1 MIGRLSGTLAYR
13 GEDHALIDVAGV
25 GYIVHCSER
34 TLAALPQ
41 PGARVALFT
50 DLVVREDLMQ
60 LLGFPT
66 LQEKEWHRLLMG
78 VQGVGAKAALAILGA
93 LGPEGLGRAV
103 ALGDWG
109 SVKAARGIGPK
120 TAQRVVNELKD
131 KAASVM
137 ALGASGLAQADAG
150 AGGAPG
156 APLVGPAPAPSPTEA
171 EAPRDPV
178 APPGPTPVTA
188 AAAQAEALSALTHL
202 GYGPTE
208 ASGAVAR
215 AAAENPDAPTE
226 ELIRAALRLLAPGG

>member
-137 ALGASGLAQADAG
+137 ALGAAGLAHADAG
-150 AGGAPG
+150 SGGAPDTPG
-156 APLVGPAPAPSPTEA
+156 EDLPPAPAPEQA
-171 EAPRDPV
+171 EAPRGPAATPG
-178 APPGPTPVTA
+178 APPAAA
-188 AAAQAEALSALTHL
+188 AAAQADALSALTHL

-208 ASGAVAR
+208 AAGAVAR
-215 AAAENPDAPTE
+215 AAAEAPDARTE
-226 ELIRAALRLLAPGG
+226 ALIRAALRLLAPGA